1 MTVDSA
7 AANTALEPQA
17 VPAEPGPPRPAART
31 PWAMA
36 LRIVEQ
42 WALLILLG
50 VVVLF
55 FAVWSR
61 TSSVFFSVDDFR
73 LIGSSQAVLA
83 ILALGTIVPLI
94 CGQFDFS
101 VGAVAGLSSVLTAAS
116 FAHAHFPLVAGLAV
130 GVAVGT
136 AVGVVNGFVVTRF
149 GVNAFIATLGSAS
162 VLTGIVNWYTQG
174 LSIIQDIPSS
184 LTDFGSGNWLGI
196 PRTVYLLVV
205 VALAVYYLLD
215 HTPFGRFLHSVG
227 SNAEAARLVGLR
239 VPRIVFGSFVVSGT
253 LAGVAGVLLL
263 AQSGA
268 GNPQVGNGLTL
279 TAFSAAFLG
288 ATTVRPGRFNVLG
301 TLVAIFFIAVSI
313 TGLTFAGASNYIND
327 LFTGGALIFAVT
339 ISAQLGRR
347 RMGAR

>member
-1 MTVDSA
+1 MSMVVR
-7 AANTALEPQA
+7 LME
-17 VPAEPGPPRPAART
+17 R
-31 PWAMA
+31 
-36 LRIVEQ
+36 

-50 VVVLF
+50 LVVVF
-55 FAVWSR
+55 FGVWSR
-61 TSSVFFSVDDFR
+61 TSSVFLSVDDFR

-83 ILALGTIVPLI
+83 VLALGTIVPLI

-101 VGAVAGLSSVLTAAS
+101 VGSVAGLSSVLTAAAFS
-116 FAHAHFPLVAGLAV
+116 HGHWPLAAGLLVGIAV
-130 GVAVGT
+130 GAF
-136 AVGVVNGFVVTRF
+136 VGVVNGFVVTRF
-149 GVNAFIATLGSAS
+149 GVNSFIATLGSAS
-162 VLTGIVNWYTQG
+162 VITGIVNWYTQG
-174 LSIIQDIPSS
+174 LSIVQDIPSS
-184 LTDFGSGNWLGI
+184 LTDFGSGQWLGI

-205 VALAVYYLLD
+205 VALVVYYLLD

-239 VPRIVFGSFVVSGT
+239 VPRIVFGSFVCSGT

-268 GNPQVGNGLTL
+268 GNPQVGSSLTL

-313 TGLTFAGASNYIND
+313 TGLTFAGASDFIHD

-347 RMGAR
+347 RAGVR